1 MPDWSEV
8 FVIKTVKNTTPWTH
22 AISDLNSEEIAGM
35 FFEKELQKT
44 NQTKYRTQKVIEK
57 KSEKLY
63 VKWKSYGNSF
73 NSWIDKKDVII

>member
-1 MPDWSEV
+1 
-8 FVIKTVKNTTPWTH
+8 
-22 AISDLNSEEIAGM
+22 M

-73 NSWIDKKDVII
+73 NS